1 MGSARGD
8 RARSAVRVVET
19 SLDFFRNQRGAC
31 QNQAMPT
38 SPAPPL
44 RAILMPTYSKYE
56 RYVDQCAVAVDTFWP
71 GHPELWVLSDR
82 GDFRHARSVIVR
94 SPDWVGVVAGS
105 IERLVANGALTRSD
119 RVLLLIE
126 DHVPI
131 EALRW
136 AEVDRIGEIAVRRD
150 LKFVSLN
157 GDFGTGRAAL
167 VERTGTLGVYEMPSG
182 YLYFSSLHPAIWE
195 IGHLIDML
203 AHARAAGH
211 VDPWRFEKLRLEG
224 VPHYT
229 TDEVWSSHFGG
240 FLKGGW
246 VDIHAVRAMRH
257 PALRRLRIRL
267 FLDWAAQQPAYV
279 RMRLRRRF
287 GPHSTPGS

>member
-1 MGSARGD
+1 MTITPPS
-8 RARSAVRVVET
+8 
-19 SLDFFRNQRGAC
+19 
-31 QNQAMPT
+31 
-38 SPAPPL
+38 PL

-71 GHPELWVLSDR
+71 GHPELWVLTDR
-82 GDFRHARSVIVR
+82 GDFRYARSVVVHDR
-94 SPDWVGVVAGS
+94 AWVGVVAGS
-105 IERLVANGALTRSD
+105 IDRLIARGALTRTD

-136 AEVDRIGEIAVRRD
+136 GEVERVAELAALRD

-157 GDFGTGRAAL
+157 GDFGSGRGAL
-167 VERTGTLGVYEMPSG
+167 LERAGTLGVYTMPPD

-203 AHARAAGH
+203 AHARSIGH
-211 VDPWRFEKLRLEG
+211 VDPWRFEKLRIEA

-246 VDIHAVRAMRH
+246 VDLHAVRAMKH
-257 PALRRLRIRL
+257 PALQGLRRRL

-279 RMRLRRRF
+279 SMRLRRRF
-287 GPHSTPGS
+287 GRHAPASG

>member
-1 MGSARGD
+1 
-8 RARSAVRVVET
+8 
-19 SLDFFRNQRGAC
+19 
-31 QNQAMPT
+31 MPN
-38 SPAPPL
+38 SPASPL

-56 RYVDQCAVAVDTFWP
+56 RYVDECTVAVDTFWP
-71 GHPELWVLSDR
+71 GHPDLWVLTDQ
-82 GDFRHARSVIVR
+82 GHFRYARSVVVR
-94 SPDWVGVVAGS
+94 SPQWVGVVAGS
-105 IERLVANGALTRSD
+105 IEELLAQGALTRAD

-136 AEVDRIGEIAVRRD
+136 ADVERAGEVAARRD

-157 GDFGTGRAAL
+157 GDFGSGRGAL
-167 VERTGTLGVYEMPSG
+167 VERVGNLSVYDMPSD

-195 IGHLIDML
+195 IGHLMDML
-203 AHARAAGH
+203 AHAQAIGH

-246 VDIHAVRAMRH
+246 VDLQAVRAMKH
-257 PALRRLRIRL
+257 PALRRLRLRL

-287 GPHSTPGS
+287 GPHPIVSG